1 MINQLDIRRASR
13 RPATRL
19 VAVLLVALLAVT
31 ATIALAAGTSRERGP
46 RWAASL
52 PAPLILA
59 QGVSSANQDHVFFD
73 PPRDFAM
80 MRPVFNA
87 VSLLPGDPA
96 LVAVARRAGLAVV
109 LEFDYKKEFFAGEDI
124 TEKVARVVAQIRAHP
139 GTVSAIHVAD
149 RLNEKYT
156 AEEGLRYLAAT
167 GGVFHRDVPGVPVLA
182 NTPDWELT
190 CGLPGQ
196 RTCKNNDP
204 RFAHETNATLDRFHD
219 SGHLDGLSISNNLKN
234 FDAKAQ
240 RTAWK
245 RARERWPEPFILWST
260 SSQLSFGA
268 DTHDGTPDPV
278 RATEAYMQAPMDEG
292 AHGIAIWAWHQLYDG
307 AVYTFLNKDGSTNP
321 VWDRMAAVAQQL

>member
-1 MINQLDIRRASR
+1 MRRFVAALVVLIA
-13 RPATRL
+13 ATSC
-19 VAVLLVALLAVT
+19 
-31 ATIALAAGTSRERGP
+31 AGTDKPTPEDRF
-46 RWAASL
+46 A
-52 PAPLILA
+52 APLPSPAIVA
-59 QGVSSANQDHVFFD
+59 QGMSSANPAHVFVD
-73 PPRDFAM
+73 PRRDFSM

-96 LVAVARRAGLAVV
+96 VVAAAREAGLAVV
-109 LEFDYKKEFFAGEDI
+109 LEFDYKQEFFAGEDI
-124 TEKVARVVAQIRAHP
+124 GDKVARVVEQIRANP
-139 GTVSAIHVAD
+139 STVSAIHVAD

-156 AEEGLRYLAAT
+156 AAEGLRYLEAT

-196 RTCKNNDP
+196 RTCENDDP
-204 RFAHETNATLDRFHD
+204 RFAHETNATLDRFQR
-219 SGHLDGLSISNNLKN
+219 SGYLDGLSISNNLKN

-268 DTHDGTPDPV
+268 AAHAGAPDPTL
-278 RATEAYMQAPMDEG
+278 ATDAYMRAPMDEG
-292 AHGIAIWAWHQLYDG
+292 AQGLAIWAWHQLYDG
-307 AVYTFLNKDGSTNP
+307 EVYTFLNKDGSTNP